1 MSVDLEVREQ
11 QGKDFLKEEAL
22 LWIIDW
28 YFVQKRQ
35 FKKLK
40 CLNDRFIYY
49 KRGFSLHNILIYG
62 ALLITEMF
70 LLSVWTLILTAPI
83 HCRACANMLVSMC

>member
-11 QGKDFLKEEAL
+11 GTDFLKEEAL

-28 YFVQKRQ
+28 YFVEKQQ

-40 CLNDRFIYY
+40 CLDRFVYY
-49 KRGFSLHNILIYG
+49 KHAAFHFTRY
-62 ALLITEMF
+62 
-70 LLSVWTLILTAPI
+70 
-83 HCRACANMLVSMC
+83 